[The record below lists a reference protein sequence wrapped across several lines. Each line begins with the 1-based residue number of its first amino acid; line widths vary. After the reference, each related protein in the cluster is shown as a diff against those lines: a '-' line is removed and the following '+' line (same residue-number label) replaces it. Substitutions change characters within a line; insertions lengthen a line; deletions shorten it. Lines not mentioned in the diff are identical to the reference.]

1 MKLLVGI
8 FVAVLIVS
16 SNPASADQLTVQWF
30 TVTPAT
36 GTDFPGVPNGFVVV
50 NNEVQSTLGPNGLPV
65 YNSGYGGPTL
75 TGVNP
80 TTGELTWWT
89 PSSNVT
95 FTSTTTVTLPF
106 FSSNMFAPNGTG
118 TNDTNSFQ
126 TAILSGK
133 LFVPQHETVTFK
145 LGGDDDTFLAI
156 NNAVIGQLGGIHAFT
171 SSNFSTTLDA
181 GTYDL
186 SIFYADRF
194 QVAAELGFS
203 VITPDVSIE
212 TAAVPGPIAGAGLPG
227 LMAACGALLGWWRRR
242 RQAEAPA

>member
-1 MKLLVGI
+1 MKSLVAI
-8 FVAVLIVS
+8 FVAALIVS

-30 TVTPAT
+30 TVTPTT

-65 YNSGYGGPTL
+65 YNSSYGGPTL

-106 FSSNMFAPNGTG
+106 TSNMFPPNGTG

-133 LFVPQHETVTFK
+133 LIVPQQETVTFK
-145 LGGDDDTFLAI
+145 LGSDDDAFLAI
-156 NNAVIGQLGGIHAFT
+156 NNAVIGQLGGIHAIA
-171 SSNFSTTLDA
+171 SANFSTTLDA

-186 SIFYADRF
+186 SIFYADRL
-194 QVAAELGFS
+194 QVAAELDFS
-203 VITPDVSIE
+203 VVTPGVSI
-212 TAAVPGPIAGAGLPG
+212 TADAVPGPIAGAGLPG
-227 LMAACGALLGWWRRR
+227 LIAACGVLLGWLRRK

>member
-1 MKLLVGI
+1 MKLLVAI

-36 GTDFPGVPNGFVVV
+36 GTDFPGFLNGTVVS
-50 NNEVQSTLGPNGLPV
+50 NEVQSTLGPNGLPV
-65 YNSGYGGPTL
+65 YNSSYGGPTL

-106 FSSNMFAPNGTG
+106 ISNMFPPNGTG

-133 LFVPQHETVTFK
+133 LIVPQHETVAFS

-156 NNAVIGQLGGIHAFT
+156 NNAVIGQLGGIHQFT
-171 SSNFSTTLDA
+171 TSNFNTTLDA

-186 SIFYADRF
+186 SIFYADRH

-227 LMAACGALLGWWRRR
+227 LIAACGALLGWWRRK
-242 RQAEAPA
+242 RQAPA